1 MMADG
6 MTRWML
12 TASAL
17 IVAAGF
23 LTIAQ
28 GAAEEPRVSRDIVVG
43 QSGVWTA
50 TDLTLEPGERAVFKA
65 TGEAQC
71 PGTTGRFGPEGLSRG
86 FRDLLRILPMAQ
98 AGRGA
103 LIARIGDADVAPPL
117 LVGAGTDTVS
127 VAGGPLVLGV
137 NREETDACAAEFRVH
152 VDVFAAQA
160 GSRSI
165 RPATWVDSIPGA
177 DAALFSQIP
186 RRNADPQ
193 GNAGDMV
200 NFLILGNE
208 AQMKNV
214 FTTAGW
220 VVVDA
225 DVKGALIAG
234 AIASLSKQ
242 SYVTLPMSQ
251 LFLFKRPQDFGWA
264 HAEPIKVAASRHHL
278 RIWHAPFDAGGSMLW
293 IGAATHD
300 IGFERDRRNN
310 GITHKIDSQ
319 IDLERSYVEQT
330 LTQTGLVESY
340 TYVWP
345 KDLLW
350 EAKTATGGSFYS
362 DGGVLVLKL
371 SAQGDAR
378 PPAAAPQPTA
388 PAATTFR

>member
-1 MMADG
+1 MMAKG
-6 MTRWML
+6 RRRRVL
-12 TASAL
+12 TASVLA
-17 IVAAGF
+17 VAAAF
-23 LTIAQ
+23 VAVLH
-28 GAAEEPRVSRDIVVG
+28 GAAEDPRVSRDVVIG
-43 QSGVWTA
+43 KSGVWTT
-50 TDLTLEPGERAVFKA
+50 TDLTIAPGERVVLVAK
-65 TGEAQC
+65 GEARC
-71 PGTTGRFGPEGLSRG
+71 PGGSASFGPEGLPRG
-86 FRDLLRILPMAQ
+86 FRDLLRILPVPQ

-103 LIARIGDADVAPPL
+103 LIARIGDPDVAMPF
-117 LVGAGTDTVS
+117 LVGAGTDSVS
-127 VAGGPLVLGV
+127 VAGGPLALGV
-137 NREETDACAAEFRVH
+137 NREETDPCAAEFRVH
-152 VDVFAAQA
+152 IDVFPAQS
-160 GSRSI
+160 GRTV
-165 RPATWVDSIPGA
+165 RPATWVDSIPGV
-177 DAALFSQIP
+177 DSALFARVP

-225 DVKGALIAG
+225 DVRGALIAG

-293 IGAATHD
+293 VGAATHD
-300 IGFERDRRNN
+300 VGFERDRRNN
-310 GITHKIDSQ
+310 GVTHKIDPD
-319 IDLERSYVEQT
+319 IDLERAYVEQT
-330 LTQTGLVESY
+330 LTQTGLVENY

-345 KDLLW
+345 ADFLW

-362 DGGVLVLKL
+362 DGGVLVMKL
-371 SAQGDAR
+371 SAQGEA
-378 PPAAAPQPTA
+378 AAAP
-388 PAATTFR
+388 PAR

>member
-1 MMADG
+1 MPVNLMSKWTLAAFG
-6 MTRWML
+6 L
-12 TASAL
+12 L
-17 IVAAGF
+17 VAAGSV
-23 LTIAQ
+23 ASVR
-28 GAAEEPRVSRDIVVG
+28 GAAEEPRASRDVVVG
-43 QSGVWTA
+43 QAGIWTP

-65 TGEAQC
+65 TGQAQC
-71 PGTTGRFGPEGLSRG
+71 PGAAGRFGPEGLTRG
-86 FRDLLRILPMAQ
+86 FRDLLRILPAPQ

-103 LIARIGDADVAPPL
+103 LIARIGDPDVAMPL

-127 VAGGPLVLGV
+127 VAGGPLALGV
-137 NREETDACAAEFRVH
+137 NREETDPCTAEFRVH
-152 VDVFAAQA
+152 IDVFAAQA
-160 GSRSI
+160 GRST
-165 RPATWVDSIPGA
+165 RPASWVDSIPGA
-177 DAALFSQIP
+177 DSELFSQIP

-225 DVKGALIAG
+225 DVRGALIAG

-293 IGAATHD
+293 VGAATHD

-310 GITHKIDSQ
+310 GVTHKIDPQ

-371 SAQGDAR
+371 SDQGDVKAV
-378 PPAAAPQPTA
+378 PAAAPTTSAPTA
-388 PAATTFR
+388 PAVR